1 MEAIVGGGNGWGS
14 AIYVES
20 TSRSVILAGRRCRV
34 FVSYARVDE
43 RYRMRL
49 DVHLAPLV
57 RDGLID
63 LWSDRTVTA
72 GADWEKDIQRE
83 LAAADIVILLVT
95 PDFVASG
102 YCFEKE
108 LPEVLRRNTEE
119 GVRVLPV
126 HVKAVDLANLPFGK
140 FQCLPANLRPI
151 SAWRDADEAWL
162 QVARGVRSIAEEL
175 RRART

>member
-1 MEAIVGGGNGWGS
+1 MEAIVGGDNDWGS

-20 TSRSVILAGRRCRV
+20 TSSSAILAGPRCRV

-83 LAAADIVILLVT
+83 LTAADIVILLVT

-108 LPEVLRRNTEE
+108 LPEVLRRNMEE
-119 GVRVLPV
+119 GVRVLPSMSRLLTWPTFRLGSSNV
-126 HVKAVDLANLPFGK
+126 
-140 FQCLPANLRPI
+140 CLPTCGRSALGVMRMRPGCR
-151 SAWRDADEAWL
+151 SRGAY
-162 QVARGVRSIAEEL
+162 AR
-175 RRART
+175 